1 MMTVANKV
9 GPIKTID
16 VEIKELYSN
25 QFKELASNPESQNPQ
40 KNEISQPTSDQ
51 LKFFTYEDIRPST
64 QQAFAQE
71 SQITQENG
79 ISFLHYFSWL
89 SDLFLSIGS
98 MGVWAIIPVHNMLE
112 EPLYW

>member
-1 MMTVANKV
+1 MKKLDNKV
-9 GPIKTID
+9 EPLSYISEPIADKDIRSSKHQAFAH
-16 VEIKELYSN
+16 EN
-25 QFKELASNPESQNPQ
+25 R
-40 KNEISQPTSDQ
+40 ISQPTSDQ
-51 LKFFTYEDIRPST
+51 LNFFTYENIRPSS
-64 QQAFAQE
+64 QQALAQE